1 MGNSL
6 ACCGK
11 NESDPNNL
19 DTTKLG
25 NYQGATKL
33 RSIIRIQSIF
43 RGYMARKRVKALKET
58 YGVKSMMNHFDFTG
72 PANYDNPEVQVS

>member
-11 NESDPNNL
+11 NDTDPNNL
-19 DTTKLG
+19 DTGKLG
-25 NYQGATKL
+25 QYSGPSKL
-33 RSIIRIQSIF
+33 RAIIRIQAIF
-43 RGYMARKRVKALKET
+43 RGYMDRKRVRALKET

-72 PANYDNPEVQVS
+72 PANYDNPEV

>member
-11 NESDPNNL
+11 NEADPNNL
-19 DTTKLG
+19 DTGKLNQYNG
-25 NYQGATKL
+25 PAKL

-43 RGYMARKRVKALKET
+43 RGFMARKRVKALKET
-58 YGVKSMMNHFDFTG
+58 SGVKSMMNHFDFTG
-72 PANYDNPEVQVS
+72 PANYDNPEV